1 MLQAMLSLAATRETS
16 GDSSKGKIRMASRI
30 KSHRKDTC
38 TFSVFHFI
46 HNRAPD
52 TSTAGYLLEV
62 SRRTLSWAQQ
72 AATHRFPSMNDSII
86 LPDCRRK
93 RSD

>member
-46 HNRAPD
+46 IIEPQIPA
-52 TSTAGYLLEV
+52 LLV
-62 SRRTLSWAQQ
+62 TCSRCPGVPCHGHSKQPRTV
-72 AATHRFPSMNDSII
+72 F
-86 LPDCRRK
+86 LP
-93 RSD
+93 